1 MPAMTIILEWNR
13 AEMGI
18 GPPVVE
24 IMGEIPIGQIF
35 PVAARRSPASGK
47 LVLLRLSK
55 IC

>member
-24 IMGEIPIGQIF
+24 IMGEVQMGQIF
-35 PVAARRSPASGK
+35 QLQLGGAQPVGN
-47 LVLLRLSK
+47 
-55 IC
+55 